1 MLTLIRRF
9 QKEVLI
15 VVTAIIV
22 VAFAFL
28 YSDFDFAKGTLGT
41 ESCVIEIG
49 GRCYRAE
56 EAQKIARF
64 QSLAFGLGMSE
75 FADTLRGDRLDMDP
89 TDFVLSLLVLRK
101 EAERLG
107 IEPSADEI
115 KEAVPKLPIFQ
126 QMPWADDS
134 IMRNILGSQG
144 LDEGDLAQLMKDYLS
159 FSKLQELIGAGV
171 EAVPTQVDTTYLER
185 NQRYTAYLIPFDRT
199 DYLDTAEISDEE
211 IKEYFEERNGSGT
224 TEAPVN
230 EAPANLEFAEN
241 PDAIPAPDA
250 TSVKDP
256 GLEEILTAPMRGF
269 DYVKFMPEELGEEA
283 TAEEKTKSEV
293 NFAKAV
299 NRVYAELADEEA
311 DFVEVAKG
319 FVDGS
324 DTDVKMTLGKL
335 EPFKQDEAPE
345 EYTDINGLLEA
356 LFSGALMTGGVT
368 TPLSGGEDGS
378 YYVFRFSD
386 AVEPRPMTLEEAKP
400 LIVKALT
407 AKKSNQLAS
416 EAAEAAATKLKEAL
430 ESGSSILD
438 AASANNLNLVDL
450 PNFSMM
456 EPPGDQDDPGLILQS
471 VSGTQAGELSSVT
484 ERPGGKGYFI
494 TYVDKIEVYKDE
506 NKEAAKRSLAAEAA
520 LQERTLLFRGWLNQR
535 RVASGARRNN
545 SILNYPSR
553 M

>member
-75 FADTLRGDRLDMDP
+75 FADTLRGDRMDMDP

-107 IEPSADEI
+107 IEPSPNEI

-144 LDEGDLAQLMKDYLS
+144 LDEADLAQLMKDYLS
-159 FSKLQELIGAGV
+159 FGRLQDLIGAGV

-185 NQRYTAYLIPFDRT
+185 NQRYTAYLIPFDRS
-199 DYLDTAEISDEE
+199 DYVDKAEVSDEE
-211 IKEYFEERNGSGT
+211 IKEYFEERNGSSD
-224 TEAPVN
+224 EAPVN
-230 EAPANLEFAEN
+230 EPPSSLEFAEN

-250 TSVKDP
+250 APVKDP
-256 GLEEILTAPMRGF
+256 GLEEILTAPKRGF
-269 DYVKFMPEELGEEA
+269 DYVKFIPEELGEEA

-293 NFAKAV
+293 EFAKAV
-299 NRVYAELADEEA
+299 NRVYAELADEES

-319 FVDGS
+319 FVDSGDS
-324 DTDVKMTLGKL
+324 GVKMALGKL

-345 EYTDINGLLEA
+345 EYTDIAGLLEA

-378 YYVFRFSD
+378 YYVFRFSEEI
-386 AVEPRPMTLEEAKP
+386 EPRPMTLEEARP

-407 AKKSNQLAS
+407 ARKSNRLAS
-416 EAAEAAATKLKEAL
+416 EAAEAAATKLKEAI

-456 EPPGDQDDPGLILQS
+456 EPPADQEDPGLILQS
-471 VSGTQAGELSSVT
+471 VSGTQPGELSSVT

-494 TYVDKIEVYKDE
+494 TYVDRIEVYKDE
-506 NKEAAKRSLAAEAA
+506 NKEAAKRALAAEAA